1 MERTLKV
8 LFVDDD
14 QMVQE
19 IARSILGQEGDLAVE
34 VASSGEIALN
44 KLDHVK
50 YDAVITD
57 YLMPGINGVDL
68 IREAR
73 KKGCESIFILF
84 TGKGSE
90 EIATDSLVIGAEYYF
105 LKSGDAKTDLDLI
118 KATLRQNG
126 SKAEVRPEQGTWH
139 SQLVTRM
146 TEGFAHFQAITDTSG
161 VPTGYLVREINA
173 SFERITGIG
182 RENVVGTKLGNG
194 SRDIYIDL
202 VSAFEEIDQDGNG
215 RPSRGLLPS
224 SQQSPEGVNILAGER
239 SFHGHDR
246 RPR

>member
-182 RENVVGTKLGNG
+182 REKCCGNQARERVQG
-194 SRDIYIDL
+194 YLYRSGQRFRRDH
-202 VSAFEEIDQDGNG
+202 QDGNG

-224 SQQSPEGVNILAGER
+224 SQ
-239 SFHGHDR
+239 
-246 RPR
+246 